1 MRRTPPYISN
11 SFPKVTL
18 LLSLALLSSS
28 VVCAV
33 AFNSGGSIISRGG
46 RQRHSNNNNIG
57 GGQRVVNG
65 YGGGASA
72 AKMLLL
78 GIRGGQQDDDADTA
92 STGTMESSSLMD
104 VDDTVK
110 HHQYGTRNGDIVG
123 ENEVEMSTIE
133 SQQLPEKATAQTS
146 SIKSALS
153 STMIVT
159 PLSNILKV
167 ITVTYTK
174 QLTSRPIL
182 TKSLTAGIVFG
193 LSDYCA
199 QLIEKNG
206 EEEDSNG
213 TMGIVFSRIL
223 TTFLV

>member
-1 MRRTPPYISN
+1 MRRTPPYTSN

-104 VDDTVK
+104 VDDTAK
-110 HHQYGTRNGDIVG
+110 HHQYGTRNGDIE

>member
-104 VDDTVK
+104 DVDDTAK
-110 HHQYGTRNGDIVG
+110 HHQYGTRNGDIE
-123 ENEVEMSTIE
+123 ENEVEMVIE
-133 SQQLPEKATAQTS
+133 SQPLPEKATAQTS

-153 STMIVT
+153 STMIIS

>member
-1 MRRTPPYISN
+1 MRRTPPYTSN

-104 VDDTVK
+104 VDDTAK
-110 HHQYGTRNGDIVG
+110 HHQYGTRNSDIE
-123 ENEVEMSTIE
+123 ENEVEMVIE
-133 SQQLPEKATAQTS
+133 SQPLPEKATAQTS

-206 EEEDSNG
+206 GEEDDDGNG
-213 TMGIVFSRIL
+213 ITGIVFSRIL

>member
-46 RQRHSNNNNIG
+46 RQRHINNIG
-57 GGQRVVNG
+57 GQKVDG
-65 YGGGASA
+65 YGRGASA

-104 VDDTVK
+104 VDDTAK
-110 HHQYGTRNGDIVG
+110 HHQYGTRNGDIE

-153 STMIVT
+153 STMIIS

>member
-1 MRRTPPYISN
+1 MRRTPPYTSN

-104 VDDTVK
+104 VDDTAK
-110 HHQYGTRNGDIVG
+110 HHQYGTRNGDIE
-123 ENEVEMSTIE
+123 ENEVEMVIE
-133 SQQLPEKATAQTS
+133 SQPLPEKATAQTS
-146 SIKSALS
+146 SIKSAS
-153 STMIVT
+153 MIVT

>member
-46 RQRHSNNNNIG
+46 RQRHINNI
-57 GGQRVVNG
+57 GGQRVVDG

-104 VDDTVK
+104 VDDTAK
-110 HHQYGTRNGDIVG
+110 HHQYGTRNSDIE
-123 ENEVEMSTIE
+123 ENEVEMVIE
-133 SQQLPEKATAQTS
+133 SQPLPEKATAQTS

-153 STMIVT
+153 STMIIS

>member
-1 MRRTPPYISN
+1 MPPYTSN

-46 RQRHSNNNNIG
+46 RQRHINNI
-57 GGQRVVNG
+57 GGQRVVDG

-104 VDDTVK
+104 VDDTAK
-110 HHQYGTRNGDIVG
+110 HHQYGTRNSDIE
-123 ENEVEMSTIE
+123 ENEVEMVIE
-133 SQQLPEKATAQTS
+133 SQPLPEKATAQTS
-146 SIKSALS
+146 SIKSAS
-153 STMIVT
+153 MIVT

>member
-1 MRRTPPYISN
+1 MRRTPPYASN

-28 VVCAV
+28 VVVCAV

-57 GGQRVVNG
+57 GQRVDG
-65 YGGGASA
+65 YGDGASA

-78 GIRGGQQDDDADTA
+78 GIRGGQQDDNDADTA
-92 STGTMESSSLMD
+92 STGTMETSSLMD
-104 VDDTVK
+104 VDDTAK
-110 HHQYGTRNGDIVG
+110 HHQYGTRNGDIE

-146 SIKSALS
+146 SIKSTS
-153 STMIVT
+153 MIIS

-213 TMGIVFSRIL
+213 TKGIVFSRIL